1 VHWLFVYH
9 NSLDDR
15 SAQVFRFSFRCM
27 TAIAG
32 KLCYGDCH
40 STIPLEFPS
49 CNCNGTKTPALTV
62 GYIKRIVIN
71 KTAATQPEM
80 CERGRIHRRDTRLQA
95 FCERSR
101 KRNFW
106 CLSRPDAHCKKK
118 QISLLQR
125 SYFLV
130 KIILQNSTCICS
142 FFCTC
147 HIVKGWH

>member
-1 VHWLFVYH
+1 MTELGLIWLHCDRSKNKILVRMCTDYSFITIH
-9 NSLDDR
+9 LMHR

-32 KLCYGDCH
+32 KLCYGNCH

-62 GYIKRIVIN
+62 GCIKRIVIN

-80 CERGRIHRRDTRLQA
+80 CERRRIRKRGTRLQA

-106 CLSRPDAHCKKK
+106 CLSRPDAHCKKNK
-118 QISLLQR
+118 FPYCNVLT
-125 SYFLV
+125 F
-130 KIILQNSTCICS
+130 
-142 FFCTC
+142 
-147 HIVKGWH
+147 